1 MRAFASFR
9 RRTAPFLAAVVLL
22 AAGGAAASATPPPS
36 YPQAPR
42 GDVVD
47 TLHGKSVPDPY
58 RWLEQDP
65 RGSTEVSKWIA
76 DENRVTQTWLADV
89 PERAKIKDRLKT
101 LWNYERYSA
110 PAPQGKRWFYTYNT
124 GLQNQA
130 VLFMMDSPSGTPTK
144 VIDPNEWA
152 ADGTVALA
160 GYYASD
166 DGRYLAYARS
176 GAGSDWRTWSV
187 RDLTTGRDL
196 DDKLEWT
203 KFTAAAWTRDNL
215 GFFYSRYDAPPPGQA
230 FQALNRDIKLV
241 YHRLGTPQSDD
252 VLVYYRADQP
262 DWDYAGEVSE
272 DGRWLVITVHKGT
285 DQKNRLL
292 YKDLTQPYGMPV
304 ELIGSF
310 ENEYHFIGNDGTV
323 FYLRTDLDAPKG
335 KIIAIDVRKPERSAW
350 KTLVPE
356 AAETIQGTDIAGD
369 QFIVGYLKDATTRVR
384 VFGVD
389 GKPVREIALPGV
401 GSATG
406 FNGRRDSKEVTY
418 SYTSFNTPPT
428 VYRYD
433 LAGGASTLWKKP
445 QVAFKPADFEV
456 KQVFYKS
463 KDDTQVPMFIA
474 HKKGLK
480 LDGNRPTLLYGY
492 GGFRI
497 SMTPTFTP
505 SRIAWMEMGGVFA
518 LPNLRGGGEYGEEW
532 HHAGTKTQ
540 KQNVFDDFIAAGE
553 WLIANGYT
561 RPARLAISG
570 GSNGGLLVGACL
582 TQRPDLFGATL
593 PAVGVMDMLRF
604 QNFTAG
610 RYWVDDYGSADDPAV
625 FPALLAY
632 SPYHNIKPGTK
643 YPATMITTGDTDD
656 RVIPAHSFKF
666 AAAMQ
671 SAQAGDAPVLIR
683 IETSAGHG
691 GGKPTNKLIDETADQ
706 YAFLVKS
713 LGMQGKK
720 LTLTDGVGPAPAAN

>member
-1 MRAFASFR
+1 
-9 RRTAPFLAAVVLL
+9 
-22 AAGGAAASATPPPS
+22 
-36 YPQAPR
+36 
-42 GDVVD
+42 
-47 TLHGKSVPDPY
+47 
-58 RWLEQDP
+58 
-65 RGSTEVSKWIA
+65 
-76 DENRVTQTWLADV
+76 
-89 PERAKIKDRLKT
+89 
-101 LWNYERYSA
+101 
-110 PAPQGKRWFYTYNT
+110 
-124 GLQNQA
+124 
-130 VLFMMDSPSGTPTK
+130 
-144 VIDPNEWA
+144 
-152 ADGTVALA
+152 
-160 GYYASD
+160 
-166 DGRYLAYARS
+166 
-176 GAGSDWRTWSV
+176 
-187 RDLTTGRDL
+187 
-196 DDKLEWT
+196 
-203 KFTAAAWTRDNL
+203 
-215 GFFYSRYDAPPPGQA
+215 FFYSRYDAPPAGQA
-230 FQALNRDIKLV
+230 FQALNKDIKLV
-241 YHRLGTPQSDD
+241 YHLLGTPQSDD

-262 DWDYAGEVSE
+262 DWDYAGQVSE

-292 YKDLTQPYGMPV
+292 YKDLTRPYGMPV

-310 ENEYHFIGNDGTV
+310 ENEYDFIGNDGSV

-335 KIIAIDVRKPERSAW
+335 KIIAIDVRQPERSAW

-356 AAETIQGTDIAGD
+356 APETIQSTDLAGN

-384 VFGVD
+384 VFGLD
-389 GKPVREIALPGV
+389 GKPAREIALPGV
-401 GSATG
+401 GSAAG

-433 LAGGASTLWKKP
+433 LASGASTLWKRP
-445 QVAFKPADFEV
+445 QVAFKPEDFEV

-463 KDDTQVPMFIA
+463 KDGTQVPMFIA

-497 SMTPTFTP
+497 SMTPTFAP

-518 LPNLRGGGEYGEEW
+518 LPNLRGGGEYGEAW

-561 RPARLAISG
+561 KPARLAISG

-604 QNFTAG
+604 QKFTAG
-610 RYWVDDYGSADDPAV
+610 RYWVDDYGSADDPDV

-632 SPYHNIKPGTK
+632 SPYHNVKPGTK
-643 YPATMITTGDTDD
+643 YPATLITTADTDD
-656 RVIPAHSFKF
+656 RVIPMHSFKF

-671 SAQAGDAPVLIR
+671 NAQAGDAPVLIR

-691 GGKPTNKLIDETADQ
+691 GGKPTGKQIDETADQ
-706 YAFLVKS
+706 YAFLVRS

-720 LTLTDGVGPAPAAN
+720 SALSDGVGPARSAD